1 MIFRKEHVFICMQKC
16 GNFLENLFVLRERST
31 VSFVVYGTVT
41 VQPLLVREDKELT
54 YKSTGPTAG
63 FDICVYGG

>member
-1 MIFRKEHVFICMQKC
+1 
-16 GNFLENLFVLRERST
+16 VLRERST

>member
-1 MIFRKEHVFICMQKC
+1 M
-16 GNFLENLFVLRERST
+16 LRERST

-41 VQPLLVREDKELT
+41 VPVQPLLVREDKELT